1 MLKRWKNKYA
11 GQTLHRKVRL
21 SILMFSLLPLV
32 LIACISFYMVY
43 HEQMLGI
50 KEEVQEDLQRQFSD
64 MRHEMD
70 TIQMMANTI
79 WADTTFTTE
88 VGQAAIN
95 DSLGEYNRFIFQRRT
110 LSTLRIITNINHVQ
124 CARLHMDYPGLREYA
139 SYLYH
144 MDRAKMSFWYADR
157 ERLSYQG
164 EWYLNA
170 LDEQSGGI
178 YDNYLVGKNMA
189 SYVIPVKISNDL
201 TGIFEIV
208 LSMNALVPDLYV
220 YEDVKDTFLVD
231 AGGRILGIE
240 ENGMF
245 DEVTVE
251 YLRGLMGVK
260 SIDSCYLQGVQIYQ
274 GYWHHEPVILSAVK
288 DEESGIWLMQL
299 VTIREQYRTM
309 MTEILLILF
318 SEILMSVLLYTAINR
333 IVEHLLHDF
342 HVFSE
347 CIGEVANGTLDVEIP
362 QLEQVEINAVAMEY
376 NRMLGRVK
384 ELMETAIRRE
394 VMVKEAQLKSLEKQI
409 DSHFLYNV
417 LDSIKMMAE
426 VKGIYQVSDALLAL
440 GRMFRYNLQIDSHSI
455 TLQEEIA
462 YLESYLS
469 LHNIRSD
476 YRIYLSENIADAV
489 KKLKVPKVVLQPIAE
504 NSITHGLDEL
514 TEDTAIY
521 LKAYIDG
528 DCACIELT
536 DMGKGM
542 SAQTL
547 EKVRQIIANGGGCQ
561 PVKGIGLRNIHERI
575 QLMYGEQYG
584 VSVYSKAG
592 CYTKVVLTIPVE
604 V

>member
-1 MLKRWKNKYA
+1 MLRRWKRKYA
-11 GQTLHRKVRL
+11 GQTLHQKVRL
-21 SILMFSLLPLV
+21 SILLFSLLPLG
-32 LIACISFYMVY
+32 LIAGVSFYMVY
-43 HEQMLGI
+43 QEQMRGI
-50 KEEVQEDLQRQFSD
+50 QKEVQEDLQRQFSD
-64 MRHEMD
+64 MRYEMD

-79 WADTTFTTE
+79 WADTTFITE
-88 VGQAAIN
+88 IGQAAIN
-95 DSLGEYNRFIFQRRT
+95 DSLGEYNRFLFQRRT
-110 LSTLRIITNINHVQ
+110 LSTLRIVTNINQVQ
-124 CARLHMDYPGLREYA
+124 CARLHLDYPGLSEYA

-144 MDRAKMSFWYADR
+144 MDRAKSSLWYEDR
-157 ERLSYQG
+157 AQLSYQG

-170 LDEQSGGI
+170 LDGQPGGV
-178 YDNYLVGKNMA
+178 YDNYFVGKNMA

-220 YEDVKDTFLVD
+220 YEDTRDTFLVD
-231 AGGRILGIE
+231 AGGRILGTE

-245 DEVTVE
+245 DGLTVE
-251 YLRGLMGVK
+251 YLSSLMGVE
-260 SIDSCYLQGVQIYQ
+260 SIDGCRLQGEQIYR
-274 GYWHHEPVILSAVK
+274 GYWRHEPVILSVMK
-288 DEESGIWLMQL
+288 DEESGVWLMQI
-299 VTIREQYRTM
+299 VTVREQYRTM
-309 MTEILLILF
+309 LAEILLILLL
-318 SEILMSVLLYTAINR
+318 EVLMTVLLYTAINR

-342 HVFSE
+342 HVFSA
-347 CIGEVANGTLDVEIP
+347 CMGEVADGNLDVEIP
-362 QLEQVEINAVAMEY
+362 QLEQMEINAVAMEY

-384 ELMETAIRRE
+384 ELMENAIHRE

-426 VKGIYQVSDALLAL
+426 VKGIYQVADALLAL
-440 GRMFRYNLQIDSHSI
+440 GRMFRYNLQIESHSI

-476 YRIYLSENIADAV
+476 YRIYLSENIAEAV
-489 KKLKVPKVVLQPIAE
+489 KELKVPKVVLQPIAE

-521 LKAYIDG
+521 LKAYVDG
-528 DCACIELT
+528 NRACIELT

-547 EKVRQIIANGGGCQ
+547 EKVRQNIAEGGDCR

-584 VSVYSKAG
+584 VSVYAKEG
-592 CYTKVVLTIPVE
+592 CYTKVVLVIPVE